1 MKKTI
6 FSLILLLCINSL
18 YAQTL
23 KDKLNKAKK
32 SLAKTPTND
41 EIVQGLKEALNVG
54 ANKSS
59 TAASQVDGY
68 LKNPRLFIP
77 FPAEAEKMKT
87 QLVKLGFQKQVT
99 EFETSLNRAAEEAAK
114 KSTPIFMDAVKNMT
128 VTDGMNILMG
138 ADTAATHYLKNA
150 TSASLYTQYKPV
162 VQDAIKKVDVTN
174 YWSTLVTLYNKIPGV
189 KKQNPDLEDY
199 VIKRGMSGLFLL
211 VADEEMKIRTDPAAR
226 FSSVLKNVFG
236 YADIQKK

>member
-1 MKKTI
+1 MKKI
-6 FSLILLLCINSL
+6 LVAFVLLLICTSL
-18 YAQTL
+18 PAQSL

-32 SLAKTPTND
+32 SLTKTPSNE

-54 ANKSS
+54 ANNSS
-59 TAASQVDGY
+59 SAASQVDGY

-77 FPAEAEKMKT
+77 FPPEAEKMKI
-87 QLVKLGFQKQVT
+87 QLVKFGFQKQVT
-99 EFETSLNRAAEEAAK
+99 DFETSLNRAAEEAAK
-114 KSTPIFMDAVKNMT
+114 KSAPVFMDAVKNMT
-128 VTDGMNILMG
+128 VTDGMNVLLG

-150 TSASLYTQYKPV
+150 TSAGLYTQYKPV
-162 VQDAIKKVDVTN
+162 VQEAIKKANVTS

-199 VIKRGMSGLFLL
+199 VIKRGISGLFVL
-211 VADEEMKIRTDPAAR
+211 VADEEKKIRTDPTAR

-236 YADIQKK
+236 YADAQKK

>member
-1 MKKTI
+1 MKKLV
-6 FSLILLLCINSL
+6 FSFIVLLSLNSL
-18 YAQTL
+18 QAQTL

-32 SLAKTPTND
+32 TLTKTPSNE

-59 TAASQVDGY
+59 STASQVDGY

-77 FPAEAEKMKT
+77 FPPEAEKMKT

-99 EFETSLNRAAEEAAK
+99 DFEISLNRAAEEAAK
-114 KSTPIFMDAVKNMT
+114 KSAPVFMDAVKNMT
-128 VTDGMNILMG
+128 VTDGMNVLMG

-150 TSASLYTQYKPV
+150 TSASLYTEYKPV
-162 VQDAIKKVDVTN
+162 VQEAIKKVDVTK
-174 YWSTLVTLYNKIPGV
+174 YWSTLVTLYNKVPGV

-211 VADEEMKIRTDPAAR
+211 VAEEEKKIRTDPTAR

-236 YADIQKK
+236 YADTQKK

>member
-1 MKKTI
+1 M
-6 FSLILLLCINSL
+6 LCINSL

-150 TSASLYTQYKPV
+150 TSASLYTKYKPV

>member
-1 MKKTI
+1 MKKI
-6 FSLILLLCINSL
+6 LVAFVLLLVCTNL
-18 YAQTL
+18 PAQSL

-32 SLAKTPTND
+32 ALTKTPSND

-59 TAASQVDGY
+59 STASQVDGY

-77 FPAEAEKMKT
+77 FPPEAEKMKT
-87 QLVKLGFQKQVT
+87 QLVKFGFQKQVT

-114 KSTPIFMDAVKNMT
+114 KAAPVFMDAVKNMT
-128 VTDGMNILMG
+128 VTDGMNVLMG
-138 ADTAATHYLKNA
+138 ADTAATHYLKSA
-150 TSASLYTQYKPV
+150 TSANLYTQYKPV
-162 VQDAIKKVDVTN
+162 VQEAIKKVDVTH

-199 VIKRGMSGLFLL
+199 VIKKGISGLFVL
-211 VADEEMKIRTDPAAR
+211 VADEEKKIRTDPAAR

-236 YADIQKK
+236 YADTQKK